1 MAEETTVNVSDYEIT
16 RSREE
21 LAGMFGSLDAK
32 RPGAWQQY
40 GYSETVNFSM
50 LFRAYDR
57 GGPGHGAVHRLL
69 DKCWQERPRIKQLD
83 ADEETDW
90 EKSVGKL
97 IDSVKGWVKLR
108 DLDRRNMVGNF
119 AALIYRVADGQAL
132 REPMARAQALRDLVP
147 VYQDQI
153 KVTDWHS
160 DLNDPDNYGKPKMFQ
175 FQSRRLVNT
184 GVDTQGQPI
193 EWQDVHPSR
202 VQILAEGSVG
212 DMFDGVPLLRAG
224 FNHLVDIEKVG
235 GGSAESFL
243 KNSART
249 VVFEYDP
256 NASVQ
261 SLAQGE
267 DAGRE
272 VRELHEDR
280 ARKLNRNQDSSIVM
294 QGGKATTL
302 QTTVSDPTG
311 AFQLAANLF
320 AASVQIPFTVLFG
333 QQTGRLASDEDK
345 ADMVARCKSR
355 QINELTPM
363 LEEFVKRMQ
372 DAGLID
378 EGEFEIEWPPLDAPG
393 DKERLDLV
401 DKMAGINLKAFQ
413 AGDQPVF
420 NTNEQRKAAGYE
432 EIPDGDEMLTPDEKA
447 AAETARQVEVAK
459 EAAKAQPKQQPG
471 PQQQKLPAKA

>member
-1 MAEETTVNVSDYEIT
+1 MADEPITINVSDYEV
-16 RSREE
+16 RRFREG
-21 LAGMFGSLDAK
+21 LAGLYGSLDAK
-32 RPGAWQQY
+32 RPTAWSQY
-40 GYSETVNFSM
+40 GYSETVSFSM

-69 DKCWQERPRIKQLD
+69 DKCWQERPRIKQIE

-90 EKSVGKL
+90 EKTVGELISSVN
-97 IDSVKGWVKLR
+97 GWVKLR
-108 DLDRRNMVGNF
+108 DFDRRNMVGNF

-132 REPMARAQALRDLVP
+132 REPMARGQSLKDLVP

-153 KVTDWHS
+153 RVTDWHS
-160 DLNDPDNYGKPKMFQ
+160 DLTDPDSYGKPKMFQ

-212 DMFDGVPLLRAG
+212 DMFDGVPLLKAG
-224 FNHLVDIEKVG
+224 FNHLTDIEKIG

-249 VVFEYDP
+249 IVFEYGE
-256 NASVQ
+256 NAQVGQ
-261 SLAQGE
+261 EPEG
-267 DAGRE
+267 GTKT
-272 VRELHEDR
+272 VREYHEEQSR
-280 ARKLNRNQDSSIVM
+280 ALNRNQDASIVM
-294 QGGKATTL
+294 QNGKATTL

-372 DAGLID
+372 AAGLID